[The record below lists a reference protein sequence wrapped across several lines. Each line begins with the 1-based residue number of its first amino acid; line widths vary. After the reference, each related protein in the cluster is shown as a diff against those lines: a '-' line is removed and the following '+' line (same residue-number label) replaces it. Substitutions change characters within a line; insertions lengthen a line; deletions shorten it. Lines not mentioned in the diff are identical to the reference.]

1 MLLSK
6 SQKLFD
12 MKNKFIQSIA
22 GSIMLIALF
31 TTAGCKKYTE
41 VEPVSQYSVEQ
52 AFSDLSNATTALVG
66 VYDELQGDNGYGI
79 RISMYY
85 PYDTD
90 EGIVS
95 GNIDNGRRGVGRY
108 QLLLTNSEISNP
120 FRQLYRGVEKANLC
134 IEQIPLMPQYTSG
147 TATEQAALK
156 RLHGE
161 ALTLRAQFLFQLML
175 NWGDVPAPMIPAYK
189 QTALFIPKSNRD
201 SVYDILIADLAVAR
215 DLLPWRTDAGP
226 RNEKITKGVAK
237 ALRARIAMFR
247 GGYSLRSNAQMER
260 RSDFLTYY
268 NIAKQECEEMMA
280 RRDQHT
286 LNPNYE
292 SIWRNVTSFVYDPQG
307 ELIWE
312 VGAGGGNGNSDSRM
326 GNYDG
331 PNLNNASRYG
341 AGGGGVQ
348 MLPNYFYAFDSV
360 DTRRDVTLTHYQVN
374 NSTNIKSQRRLG
386 ELNTGKYRRDWRVPL
401 LPGTVLN
408 VGYNWAMIRFSD
420 VLLMYAEAVNE
431 INGSPTTAAISA
443 FEEVRKRAYRGN
455 TGSIGTTPV
464 DKAGFFT
471 AIVNE
476 RFLEFGHE
484 AIRKYDLTRWNLLA
498 AKIAE
503 TRTKIQQIRDRVAPY
518 TNVPQYI
525 YYKNVGEEI
534 VFYTATDSVG
544 GGKPFW
550 RATQIPPTGTTGTT
564 QIPAAKWVRID
575 WAQHLTTA
583 SAIDGVPLWQGLAS
597 FFVTGKS
604 ELFPFDVA
612 TIASYQGQLK
622 QNPGY

>member
-1 MLLSK
+1 
-6 SQKLFD
+6 
-12 MKNKFIQSIA
+12 MKNNINKIIITTAIIS
-22 GSIMLIALF
+22 GLALF
-31 TTAGCKKYTE
+31 TGCKKFTE
-41 VEPVSQYSVEQ
+41 VEPVSQFSIPET
-52 AFSDLSNATTALVG
+52 FSDISNATTALIG

-95 GNIDNGRRGVGRY
+95 GNLDNGRRGVGRY
-108 QLLLTNSEISNP
+108 QLLLSNAEIANP
-120 FRQLYRGVEKANLC
+120 FRQLYRGLEKANLC
-134 IEQIPLMPQYTSG
+134 IEQIPLMKQYTSG
-147 TATEQAALK
+147 TAAEQAAAK

-161 ALTLRAQFLFQLML
+161 ALTLRAQYLFELIR

-189 QTALFIPKSNRD
+189 QTNLFIPTTDRD
-201 SVYDILIADLAVAR
+201 STYDKILADLAIAK
-215 DLLPWRTDAGP
+215 DLVPWRTEAGA
-226 RNEKITKGVAK
+226 RNERITKGAVK
-237 ALRARIAMFR
+237 ALRARIALFR
-247 GGYSLRSNAQMER
+247 GGYSLRPNPSGTGLGTMQRKA
-260 RSDFLTYY
+260 DYLTYY
-268 NIAKQECEEMMA
+268 AIAKQECEELMA

-292 SIWRNVTSFVYDPQG
+292 DIWRKVTSFVFDPQA
-307 ELIWE
+307 EILFE

-341 AGGGGVQ
+341 AGGGGIL

-360 DTRRDVTLTHYQVN
+360 DTRRDITLTHYQVVN
-374 NSTNIKSQRRLG
+374 ATNIKSQRRLG

-408 VGYNWAMIRFSD
+408 VGYNWSVIRFSD

-431 INGSPTTAAISA
+431 INNGPDAAAIAA
-443 FEEVRKRAYRGN
+443 FEEVRRRGYRGN
-455 TGSIGTTPV
+455 TSLIGVTPTS
-464 DKAGFFT
+464 KAAFFD

-484 AIRKYDLTRWNLLA
+484 GIRKYDLLRWNLLST
-498 AKIAE
+498 KIAE
-503 TRTKIQQIRDRVAPY
+503 ARTKIQQIRDRVAPY

-525 YYKNVGEEI
+525 YWRNVGEEI
-534 VFYTATDSVG
+534 QFFAGTNTALNAQ
-544 GGKPFW
+544 PFW
-550 RATQIPPTGTTGTT
+550 RPTQIPSPTTGWTR
-564 QIPAAKWVRID
+564 AD
-575 WAQHLTTA
+575 WAQNLTA
-583 SAIDGVPLWQGLAS
+583 NVISVDGAGNRPIWQAMA
-597 FFVTGKS
+597 FFFQPGKS
-604 ELFPFDVA
+604 ELLPYDQG
-612 TIASYQGQLK
+612 TIASYQGLLK